1 MKDKIRLGMQLFIA
15 SESVFFVLLIVAFV
29 VYHTITGNA
38 AEAAR
43 HLNRY
48 KTGIFTVF
56 LISSSFTV
64 WRADVSRRLN
74 RHSASLVW
82 LGVSICFGS
91 IFLIGQALEYRRLIL
106 QNVTISRDLFGT
118 TFFTLTGFHGLHVF
132 TGLVMLSIMLGVDF
146 YRRPNGS
153 RRRAGEAVSMYWHFV
168 DVVWMVIFPVVYLW
182 GVL

>member
-1 MKDKIRLGMQLFIA
+1 MKDKIRLGMLLFIA
-15 SESVFFVLLIVAFV
+15 SESVFFMLLIVAFV
-29 VYHTITGNA
+29 VYHTIAGNA
-38 AEAAR
+38 AEASR
-43 HLNRY
+43 HLDRY
-48 KTGIFTVF
+48 KTAIFTFF
-56 LISSSFTV
+56 LVSSSFTV
-64 WRADVSRRLN
+64 WRSDASRRLN
-74 RHSASLVW
+74 RHSANLVW

-132 TGLVMLSIMLGVDF
+132 TGLVMLAIMFGVDLC
-146 YRRPNGS
+146 RHPNGS
-153 RRRAGEAVSMYWHFV
+153 PRRAGEAVSMYWHFV